1 MSVFAARFPSVFTRS
16 LLTRAGHAGPRR
28 LLVIGGIAIVML
40 GSIIAVSMIHHRPPS
55 QSKATRMPYINP
67 LPGGLQSNPQ
77 QDALALRSAQ
87 EQADA
92 ALEAGR
98 SYTPPMAAS
107 EPMQAPR
114 IVVEPDPAV
123 APAPAPGR
131 PGPHIGI
138 PPARVPVPTVYKP
151 AVPAAHPVVVQS
163 SQPTQVPQAQQQAYR
178 AAVNQLLQNWDG
190 QAPRTDVVLPP
201 AAAVA
206 ADQSS
211 EPSPVQ
217 PVRHAQAAV
226 AAAPKSVV
234 IDPVPAETGRI
245 LMPAGRGIYAH
256 TVLSVNS
263 DTGGPLVLHADSGP
277 IAGDRLIATFSKNG
291 YDRLVVRVT
300 TVDHRGKPLDANAIV
315 VAPDSM
321 ETAVASSVDEH
332 YLERLLLPAAA
343 AFVQGLGQALAT
355 TSNIQTVLSPLGGA
369 SYATHLN
376 LSQQLGVGAGAAA
389 QQVGT
394 ALNNEAPKGPTVSLA
409 ANVNVGV
416 MFLTPLTEAP

>member
-1 MSVFAARFPSVFTRS
+1 MSVFAARFASVFTRS

-40 GSIIAVSMIHHRPPS
+40 GSVIAVSMIHHRPPPQS
-55 QSKATRMPYINP
+55 QATRMPYINP

-92 ALEAGR
+92 ALKAGR

-107 EPMQAPR
+107 EPMQAPAM
-114 IVVEPDPAV
+114 VVEPDPAV
-123 APAPAPGR
+123 AQVPAPAHPA
-131 PGPHIGI
+131 PHVGI
-138 PPARVPVPTVYKP
+138 PPARVPVPAVYKP
-151 AVPAAHPVVVQS
+151 AAPAVHPVAVQS
-163 SQPTQVPQAQQQAYR
+163 QQQPAQDPQAQQQAYR
-178 AAVNQLLQNWDG
+178 AAVNQLLQNWVG

-201 AAAVA
+201 SAAAG
-206 ADQSS
+206 DQSS
-211 EPSPVQ
+211 EPPPVQ
-217 PVRHAQAAV
+217 PVRHVVQAV
-226 AAAPKSVV
+226 AVAPKSVV
-234 IDPVPAETGRI
+234 VDPVHPETGRV

-263 DTGGPLVLHADSGP
+263 DTGGPLVLQADSGP
-277 IAGDRLIATFSKNG
+277 IAGDRLIATFNKNG
-291 YDRLVVRVT
+291 YDRLVVRIT
-300 TVDHRGKPLDANAIV
+300 TVEHRGKPLDANAIV

-332 YLERLLLPAAA
+332 YLERFLLPAAA

-355 TSNIQTVLSPLGGA
+355 TSNTQTVLSPLGGA

-376 LSQQLGVGAGAAA
+376 LNQQLGVGAGAAA

-394 ALNNEAPKGPTVSLA
+394 ALNNEAPKGPTISLA
-409 ANVNVGV
+409 ANANVGV